1 MDHEATTDYTPRERR
16 IEAAAHR
23 LLARAEARGTPG
35 WLVECAV
42 FVAKQAWACVFGF
55 LLLAVIVAAR
65 LWYPQDAL
73 LARNDALTLA
83 AVLLQALMLLTRLE
97 TLGELRVV
105 LLFHVAGTV
114 MEVFKTAVGSWQY
127 DPDGVLRLG
136 GVPLFTGFMYAAV
149 GSYMVRVHRLFALR
163 FDRYPR
169 RWVTALIAAG
179 VYVNFFAHHY
189 VADLRAAL
197 IAAVLVAWWPTVMR
211 ARVWRASIELP
222 ILAPFTGVALVIW
235 VAENVSTWAGAWS
248 YPDQVEAWVPVSVA
262 KIGSW
267 FLLMIV
273 SVVLVTW
280 LHPPRSSLEGEPT
293 ADAVDPAVDL
303 LPREA
308 RHPAPGRAE
317 ARKRVA

>member
-1 MDHEATTDYTPRERR
+1 MDHEATTGYTPRERR

-23 LLARAEARGTPG
+23 LLARAQARGTPG

-65 LWYPQDAL
+65 LWYPEDAL

-136 GVPLFTGFMYAAV
+136 VFRCSRGSCTPPSARTWCACTGSSPCA
-149 GSYMVRVHRLFALR
+149 S
-163 FDRYPR
+163 
-169 RWVTALIAAG
+169 TATRG
-179 VYVNFFAHHY
+179 
-189 VADLRAAL
+189 
-197 IAAVLVAWWPTVMR
+197 
-211 ARVWRASIELP
+211 
-222 ILAPFTGVALVIW
+222 G
-235 VAENVSTWAGAWS
+235 G
-248 YPDQVEAWVPVSVA
+248 
-262 KIGSW
+262 
-267 FLLMIV
+267 
-273 SVVLVTW
+273 
-280 LHPPRSSLEGEPT
+280 
-293 ADAVDPAVDL
+293 
-303 LPREA
+303 
-308 RHPAPGRAE
+308 
-317 ARKRVA
+317 